1 MILGIIRFVMIEP
14 IFVSDELDLMI
25 LEYMAKDASIQFKKL
40 AEILKV
46 DQRTIAKRVSNMKEK
61 DVFKHKIE
69 LDWSRLGIGISAYV
83 GAETG
88 LGEEDVKKMLDYLRK
103 EPRVAEAYST
113 IGDQEYF
120 FKVMETDL
128 QSLREEVMTRFEP
141 ITSKLTSSIISSQ
154 IKRQDDVALLRFLR
168 QRGFSQ
174 KARRSH

>member
-1 MILGIIRFVMIEP
+1 MILYIIRFVMKEP
-14 IFVSDELDLMI
+14 VFVPDELDLMI

-46 DQRTIAKRVSNMKEK
+46 DQRTIAKRVSIMKERGI
-61 DVFKHKIE
+61 FIHKIE
-69 LDWSRLGIGISAYV
+69 LDWSKLGIGISAYV

-88 LGEEDVKKMLDYLRK
+88 LGEEDVKRLHDYIRK
-103 EPRVAEAYST
+103 EPRVIEAYST

-141 ITSKLTSSIISSQ
+141 ITAKLTSSIISSQ
-154 IKRQDDVALLRFLR
+154 IKRQDDVALLRFFR
-168 QRGFSQ
+168 QRSFSQ
-174 KARRSH
+174 KTRR

>member
-1 MILGIIRFVMIEP
+1 MLDIILFVLKDPP
-14 IFVSDELDLMI
+14 IVPDELVIMI
-25 LEYMAKDASIQFKKL
+25 LEYMAKDANIQFKQL
-40 AEILKV
+40 AEMLKV
-46 DQRTIAKRVSNMKEK
+46 DQRTIAKRVNSMKENG
-61 DVFKHKIE
+61 VFKNKIVI
-69 LDWSRLGIGISAYV
+69 DWSRLGVAIAAYV

-88 LGEEDVKKMLDYLRK
+88 LSEDDVKRMHEYLRK

-141 ITSKLTSSIISSQ
+141 ITAKLTSSIVSSQ
-154 IKRQDDVALLRFLR
+154 IKQQDDIALLRFLR

-174 KARRSH
+174 KTKKGK